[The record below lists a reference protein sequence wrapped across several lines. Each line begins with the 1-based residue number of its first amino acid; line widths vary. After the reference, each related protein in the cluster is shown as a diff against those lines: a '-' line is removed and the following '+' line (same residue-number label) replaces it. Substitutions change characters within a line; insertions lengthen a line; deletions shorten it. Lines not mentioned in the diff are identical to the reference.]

1 MNYVKL
7 KILITG
13 MNQKER
19 IQYLSSL
26 ADEAIETT
34 ESGVIEFSLD
44 FKGLMGMSGRPSRGE
59 LKINE
64 TITQIEVTDC
74 DEYLIKR
81 ATHI

>member
-1 MNYVKL
+1 MFSCCCAREKPMKNYVTL

-44 FKGLMGMSGRPSRGE
+44 F
-59 LKINE
+59 
-64 TITQIEVTDC
+64 
-74 DEYLIKR
+74 
-81 ATHI
+81 